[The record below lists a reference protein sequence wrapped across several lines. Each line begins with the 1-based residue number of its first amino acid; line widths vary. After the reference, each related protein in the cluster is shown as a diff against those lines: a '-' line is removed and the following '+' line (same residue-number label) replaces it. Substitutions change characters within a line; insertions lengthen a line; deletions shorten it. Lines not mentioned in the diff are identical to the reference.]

1 MQDKYKVRVQEK
13 SMVPP
18 VSLRSNQ
25 LEIQDRYKV
34 RQQEKIMVTLD
45 PRTNKKGVFRSKMKL
60 QETKKIQIQKMYKT
74 QMYKHKRNRI
84 QKHWICQTKTMISMA
99 NPWSPWTTQLSKELR
114 TFECAQ

>member
-25 LEIQDRYKV
+25 VEIQDRYKV

-60 QETKKIQIQKMYKT
+60 QETKKYKYKRCTRHRCINTREIEYKNTGYVKQK
-74 QMYKHKRNRI
+74 Q
-84 QKHWICQTKTMISMA
+84 
-99 NPWSPWTTQLSKELR
+99 
-114 TFECAQ
+114 

>member
-1 MQDKYKVRVQEK
+1 MQDKYKVGVQEK

-25 LEIQDRYKV
+25 VEIQDRYKV

-60 QETKKIQIQKMYKT
+60 QETKKIQIQKMYK
-74 QMYKHKRNRI
+74 HKRNRI
-84 QKHWICQTKTMISMA
+84 QKHWIYQTKTMISMA

>member
-25 LEIQDRYKV
+25 VEIQDRYKV

-45 PRTNKKGVFRSKMKL
+45 PRTNKKGVFRRKMKL
-60 QETKKIQIQKMYKT
+60 QETKQIQIQKMYKT
-74 QMYKHKRNRI
+74 QMYKHKRNRT
-84 QKHWICQTKTMISMA
+84 QKHWMLDMSNKNNDFNGQ
-99 NPWSPWTTQLSKELR
+99 PLVPLDHP
-114 TFECAQ
+114 TFRGTEDI